1 MKITKNYHNS
11 LKYYLL
17 NKKTYKLFLVKSN
30 FQLVKSKNIE
40 LQLKKIIKLFFK
52 IMYKN
57 IFLLNF
63 NINFKLLTQFKQ
75 KTVLYKKKLSN
86 LNTTQKQHKKANEQ
100 KNKKNHTKP
109 KDIQVHSFG
118 SIMNEFN
125 LLTYLL
131 PFLSTIY
138 TIQHKKESCQQP
150 QQPIHKQSSPSV
162 DQSKSS
168 LNSSTLS
175 STPSSTNVE
184 STNLK
189 HSDVTP
195 STDSQYSSQPTMDY
209 WNIWT
214 MS

>member
-52 IMYKN
+52 IMYKI

-86 LNTTQKQHKKANEQ
+86 LNLFIYFMKERRINLNMFNQLLNSDFTQLFCFFSTMYQKKQKTFKTFGDLTNIITSNMLPYYKKT
-100 KNKKNHTKP
+100 KNFFFYYN
-109 KDIQVHSFG
+109 
-118 SIMNEFN
+118 
-125 LLTYLL
+125 YLL
-131 PFLSTIY
+131 FWNYKNSFFIFQLFYFLILK
-138 TIQHKKESCQQP
+138 IKK
-150 QQPIHKQSSPSV
+150 
-162 DQSKSS
+162 
-168 LNSSTLS
+168 LS
-175 STPSSTNVE
+175 I
-184 STNLK
+184 K
-189 HSDVTP
+189 K
-195 STDSQYSSQPTMDY
+195 YKR
-209 WNIWT
+209 
-214 MS
+214 

>member
-86 LNTTQKQHKKANEQ
+86 LNLFIYFMKERRINLNMFNQLLNSDFTQLFCFFSTMYQKKQKTFKTFGDLTNIITSNMLPYYKK
-100 KNKKNHTKP
+100 TK
-109 KDIQVHSFG
+109 FFFYY
-118 SIMNEFN
+118 N
-125 LLTYLL
+125 YLL
-131 PFLSTIY
+131 FWNYKNSFFIFQLFYFLILK
-138 TIQHKKESCQQP
+138 IKK
-150 QQPIHKQSSPSV
+150 
-162 DQSKSS
+162 
-168 LNSSTLS
+168 LS
-175 STPSSTNVE
+175 I
-184 STNLK
+184 K
-189 HSDVTP
+189 K
-195 STDSQYSSQPTMDY
+195 YKR
-209 WNIWT
+209 
-214 MS
+214 